1 MSVVVSAGG
10 LLVVSAFLAVAPCV
24 VLPVV
29 VVGEAVLASS
39 ELSSAHVLLVPL
51 LLVPWFW
58 RSISLGLYLAG
69 LSHLPS
75 CRGVFTLVNNAMSA
89 ERLLVVLACVRS
101 SPSDD
106 ESGDCGGRMALDAVA
121 SRVDI

>member
-39 ELSSAHVLLVPL
+39 ELSSAHILLVPL

-75 CRGVFTLVNNAMSA
+75 CRGVFTPVNNAVSA
-89 ERLLVVLACVRS
+89 ERFLVVLLSISASARS
-101 SPSDD
+101 SPSVD
-106 ESGDCGGRMALDAVA
+106 ESGDCAPFVCEAPC
-121 SRVDI
+121 

>member
-58 RSISLGLYLAG
+58 RSISSGLYLVG
-69 LSHLPS
+69 LFHFPS
-75 CRGVFTLVNNAMSA
+75 CRGVFTSVNNAVSA
-89 ERLLVVLACVRS
+89 GRFLVVLLSIPSASARS
-101 SPSDD
+101 SPSVD
-106 ESGDCGGRMALDAVA
+106 ESGDCAPFVCEAPC
-121 SRVDI
+121 